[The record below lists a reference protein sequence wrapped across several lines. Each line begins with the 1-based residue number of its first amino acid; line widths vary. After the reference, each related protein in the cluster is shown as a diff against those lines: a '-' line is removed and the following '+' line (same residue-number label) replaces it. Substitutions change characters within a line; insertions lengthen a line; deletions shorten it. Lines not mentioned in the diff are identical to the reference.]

1 MPRVDFGRKAY
12 LDLMVSK
19 DPAIGLLIDEGYEF
33 VTNAFEPGSKPPAMR
48 VKDAQGVESE
58 LTQRGYLT
66 QLCAAY
72 NEVGDPIP
80 GMKSVW
86 RKRKGALKE

>member
-1 MPRVDFGRKAY
+1 MDFGRKAY

-19 DPAIGLLIDEGYEF
+19 DPMIGPLIDEGYEF

-48 VKDAQGVESE
+48 VKDVQGITLELAQ
-58 LTQRGYLT
+58 QGYLT
-66 QLCAAY
+66 QICAAY

-80 GMKSVW
+80 GMQSVW
-86 RKRKGALKE
+86 RKRKGAPKE